1 MNRFSTLFFG
11 IFLTFASSWLGLV
24 VAPYLQLG
32 KLQPV
37 RDEITGEVYPPQLTG
52 SAIRGRKVYAANGCV
67 YCHTQQVR
75 GPTRLL
81 KEGTLPP
88 DIARGWG
95 TRRTYP
101 RDYLGEK
108 PHFLG
113 TMRTG
118 PDLSNV
124 GLRYKA
130 DWQHRHLYAPA
141 AISKGSTMP
150 PFRYLYKKQRIV
162 GAPTPDALDFSQI
175 PGVAPPEEGY
185 EIVPTQEARDLVA
198 YLLSLKRS
206 AYELPEA
213 TDR

>member
-1 MNRFSTLFFG
+1 MNKLPTLFVG
-11 IFLTFASSWLGLV
+11 IFLTFISAWAGLV

-32 KLQPV
+32 ALKPDK
-37 RDEITGEVYPPQLTG
+37 DEITGALMPPALSG
-52 SAIRGRKVYAANGCV
+52 SAQRGRVVYAANGCV
-67 YCHTQQVR
+67 YCHSQQVR
-75 GPTRLL
+75 GSSMRLSDD
-81 KEGTLPP
+81 KQPP

-95 TRRTYP
+95 ARRTFP
-101 RDYLGEK
+101 RDYLGER

-118 PDLSNV
+118 PDLANV
-124 GLRYKA
+124 GLRYTA

-141 AISKGSTMP
+141 AVSKGSTMP
-150 PFRYLYKKQRIV
+150 PFRYLYRKQRIV
-162 GAPTPDALDFSQI
+162 GQGTPDALDFSLL
-175 PGVAPPEEGY
+175 PGEEPPEEGY

-213 TDR
+213 VDQ